1 MFIIII
7 ISSSSS
13 SSSIIETICY
23 NFIRIDNM
31 NERMNERRLTVS
43 GRSINDDVML
53 RLFPEFAPFCSSI
66 LEPNLA
72 ESSSVKF
79 GRILTIKCR
88 SFVCNDV
95 EFISRL

>member
-1 MFIIII
+1 MCVRASIRLACFAGTCQILVIII
-7 ISSSSS
+7 
-13 SSSIIETICY
+13 IIETICY
-23 NFIRIDNM
+23 NFIRIDKT

-79 GRILTIKCR
+79 GRI
-88 SFVCNDV
+88 
-95 EFISRL
+95 